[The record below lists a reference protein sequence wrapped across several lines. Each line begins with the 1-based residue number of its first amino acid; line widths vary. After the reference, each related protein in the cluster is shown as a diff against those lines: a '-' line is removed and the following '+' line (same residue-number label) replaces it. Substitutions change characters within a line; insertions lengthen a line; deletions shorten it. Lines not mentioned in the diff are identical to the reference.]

1 MMKTYKVT
9 IAADSLDPNPTVKV
23 FDLFD
28 EASDYIHESVEQSVQ
43 WRVDHSPYTI
53 TEEELEMMYEEEFQ
67 LCLLEEIS

>member
-9 IAADSLDPNPTVKV
+9 IAVDSLDPNPTVKV

-53 TEEELEMMYEEEFQ
+53 TEEEREMMYEEEFQ